1 MNGQIVNEGRE
12 SFMEGSVVFE
22 RAFGIIKEH
31 KLLMAA
37 AAILAVLNT
46 LSDVLCKQNL
56 LGEVIMLLLM
66 QPLQF
71 GGLYMALKAWRNE
84 PLAWDQLVH
93 CYVGGRLG
101 RSALYALAY
110 CGAALLAG
118 LAIGVGVMLSA
129 FFGILAPFGM
139 LAAVFFGLAVL
150 GIFIYPMVLAYLDQ
164 EELSVSEAYSRGRS
178 LTEGKFK
185 PLLGI
190 AWGIFWRVGLVG
202 ALPEILVVSLGAD
215 LPVSV
220 VIQTVLGWGVLLY
233 TNVMITGVWQELLP
247 KEQASGVKDGEVV
260 SSEGLL

>member
-150 GIFIYPMVLAYLDQ
+150 GIFIYPMVLA
-164 EELSVSEAYSRGRS
+164 
-178 LTEGKFK
+178 
-185 PLLGI
+185 
-190 AWGIFWRVGLVG
+190 
-202 ALPEILVVSLGAD
+202 
-215 LPVSV
+215 
-220 VIQTVLGWGVLLY
+220 
-233 TNVMITGVWQELLP
+233 
-247 KEQASGVKDGEVV
+247 
-260 SSEGLL
+260 